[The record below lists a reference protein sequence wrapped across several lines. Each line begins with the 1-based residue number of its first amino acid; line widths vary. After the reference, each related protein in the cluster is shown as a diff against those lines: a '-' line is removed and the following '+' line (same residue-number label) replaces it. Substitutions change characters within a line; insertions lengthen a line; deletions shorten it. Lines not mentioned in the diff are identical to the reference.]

1 MARQILQSGLLR
13 AARRHLSLS
22 LLIAMAALFL
32 GHEYAANRRITPPNM
47 GCRLSELAEKI
58 PPPARLLLLS
68 HHEPIRL
75 VWIGTVPPLTVRSGP
90 PCYAFDERGR
100 LIDWS
105 PETGEGGQLDKLV
118 AASVHQGQ
126 PISLAEALSWD
137 IEANSR

>member
-1 MARQILQSGLLR
+1 MARQILQGGLLR
-13 AARRHLSLS
+13 AARRHLSLI
-22 LLIAMAALFL
+22 LLIATAALYL
-32 GHEYAANRRITPPNM
+32 GHEHAANRRITPPNM

-58 PPPARLLLLS
+58 PPPARLFLVS

-75 VWIGTVPPLTVRSGP
+75 VWIGTVPPFTIRSGP

-105 PETGEGGQLDKLV
+105 PETGEGGRLDKLA

-137 IEANSR
+137 VDANSR